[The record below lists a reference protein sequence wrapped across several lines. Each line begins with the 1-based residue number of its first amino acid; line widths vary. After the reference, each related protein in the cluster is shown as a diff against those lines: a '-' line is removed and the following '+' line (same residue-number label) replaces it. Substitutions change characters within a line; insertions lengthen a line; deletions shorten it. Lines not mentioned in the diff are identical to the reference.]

1 MLEIIFYGRGGQ
13 GCLVAS
19 KILAS
24 TLFRAGKYV
33 QAFPAFGG
41 ERRGAP
47 VKAFLRAD
55 TKAVRRRSMI
65 YKADYAL
72 VFDETLLEEIPI
84 KEEVKEESLLLINT
98 VNPPEHFSAL
108 KAGRIHTIDANAI
121 ARDLGLGANTNP
133 IVNTIIL
140 GALANFD
147 NLFEIKLLLESITEY
162 IEEKPEK
169 NIAGALRAFE
179 ETTRQHQIDP

>member
-24 TLFRAGKYV
+24 TLFRAGKQV

-55 TKAVRRRSMI
+55 EKAIRRRSMI
-65 YKADYAL
+65 YQADYAL
-72 VFDETLLEEIPI
+72 VFDETLLEEMPI
-84 KEEVKEESLLLINT
+84 QEEIKDDALLLMN
-98 VNPPEHFSAL
+98 SARPAERFENL
-108 KAGRIHTIDANAI
+108 KTNRVRTIGAKAI
-121 ARDLGLGANTNP
+121 ARDLGLGETTSP
-133 IVNTIIL
+133 IINTIML
-140 GALANFD
+140 GALARFD
-147 NLFEIKLLLESITEY
+147 GLFDIKWLLETIPEY
-162 IEEKPEK
+162 IEAKPEK
-169 NIAGALRAFE
+169 NIVGALRAFK
-179 ETTRQHQIDP
+179 ETAG